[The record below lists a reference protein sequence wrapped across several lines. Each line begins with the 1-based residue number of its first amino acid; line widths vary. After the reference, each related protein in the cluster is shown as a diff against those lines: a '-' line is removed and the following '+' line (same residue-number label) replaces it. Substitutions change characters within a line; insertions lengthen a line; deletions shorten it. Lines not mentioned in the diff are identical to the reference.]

1 MPIIPKY
8 LEEALP
14 KLNDLFIKGKELEKD
29 FNGIA
34 IVGTRRASAM
44 GLDIAEATA
53 YELARHKI
61 PIISG
66 MALGIDSAAHRGA
79 LKANGRTVA
88 VLGCGTDIIYPLQNK
103 PLYEEILKSGGSIV
117 SEYKDGEIPGRY
129 TFLERNKIIAG
140 LSVAVIIIE
149 APLRSGSINTANH
162 AVDFGREVLVF
173 PGPYNHSNYGGS
185 HKLIRDGARL
195 VGSIDDILDDLS
207 LNTLFPKKVKEAHLE
222 NDEEKKIFAAIRN
235 NGDPITVDKII
246 FVTKLETQ
254 KVLINLAKMTVCG
267 IIIET
272 GGRYAIK

>member
-14 KLNDLFIKGKELEKD
+14 KLKDLYIRGKELEKN
-29 FNGIA
+29 FSGVA
-34 IVGTRRASAM
+34 IVGTRRASAI
-44 GLDIAEATA
+44 GADIAEKTA
-53 YELARHKI
+53 YELARYGI

-66 MALGIDSAAHRGA
+66 LAVGIDSAAHRGA
-79 LKANGRTVA
+79 LKAGGNTVA
-88 VLGCGTDIIYPLQNK
+88 VLGCGTDIVYPLQNK
-103 PLYEEILKSGGSIV
+103 PLYEEILGKGGSIV
-117 SEYKDGEIPGRY
+117 SQYPDGEVPGRY

-162 AVDFGREVLVF
+162 AIDFGREVLVF

-195 VGSIDDILDDLS
+195 VSSVDDVLEDLN
-207 LNTLFPKKVKEAHLE
+207 LNTLFPKTASKTSFGSKE
-222 NDEEKKIFAAIRN
+222 EEKIFEAIKD
-235 NGDPITVDKII
+235 NGEPMTVDKII
-246 FVTKLETQ
+246 SATKLETQ